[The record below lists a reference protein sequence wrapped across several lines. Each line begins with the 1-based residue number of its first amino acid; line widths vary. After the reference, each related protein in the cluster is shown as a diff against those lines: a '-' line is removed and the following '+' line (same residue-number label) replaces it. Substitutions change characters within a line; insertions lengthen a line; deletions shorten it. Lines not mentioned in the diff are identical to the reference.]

1 MCLGIPGQVVSRLE
15 GFGDQLCAVEV
26 EGVVRKVNI
35 GMLDE
40 PLPQAGDWVL
50 IHMGFAVE
58 RVDEAG
64 ARAAMEG
71 LELLGRA
78 RVDAPASSDPPSPP
92 PGWEDDRA

>member
-1 MCLGIPGQVVSRLE
+1 MCLGIPGQVVSRVE
-15 GFGDQLCAVEV
+15 GYGGQLVEVEV
-26 EGVVRKVNI
+26 EGALRRVNI

-40 PLPQAGDWVL
+40 PLPATGDWVL

-71 LELLGRA
+71 LEMVGRA
-78 RVDAPASSDPPSPP
+78 RTDAPPASEPPPPP
-92 PGWEDDRA
+92 PGWEESRA